1 MRSEVFPSLNK
12 AEGERARRSYGPE
25 AGSSIVGFVLVAPLV
40 VILFVAISQIVILVA
55 DKTVIS
61 MAATSGARAA
71 SAADSSLSA
80 GVSEARQI
88 LSSRASISRVAN
100 ISVRRENVSGL
111 TYVRMKVSKEV
122 TIPWVNRTIQI
133 SSTSRALDERAL

>member
-1 MRSEVFPSLNK
+1 MFRSLNTTDSEHAVRK
-12 AEGERARRSYGPE
+12 SDHE

-40 VILFVAISQIVILVA
+40 VVLFLAISQIVILVA

-88 LSSRASISRVAN
+88 LSSRVSSSRVAN

-111 TYVRMKVSKEV
+111 TFVRMNVSREV
-122 TIPWVNRTIQI
+122 TIPWLNRTVQI
-133 SSTSRALDERAL
+133 SSTSRALDERSL